1 MNVSRSVY
9 QKILAYILT
18 AALVFT
24 LAASFLPAA
33 QADEFRSSTNVKLVV
48 NGTPVSSDVAPIII
62 NERTMIPARA
72 VFEQL
77 GGTVS
82 WNEASQQVTVQ
93 LGGHTVVL
101 TIQSLNATVDGVL
114 KTMDAVPRLYQGRT
128 LIPIRFV
135 AEALGAT
142 VGWDNATRT
151 ATINLGGVQPAP
163 TPSVPATKGS
173 ITAVS
178 VTYGTD
184 SNLYTTV
191 KITSSVAMTTS
202 DYSVMT
208 LTGPNRYVVDFTN
221 FTGTSG
227 SLKTFAKNTRSNAV
241 VTGIR
246 TAMHRDDQ
254 FRLVCD
260 LSKAATPTVSLSGDK
275 KTLFVT
281 FAEVKSSTSTTTTT
295 TTTKPTTSTSTTT
308 TTKPTTSTTTTTTT
322 TTTSGSTYNPRA
334 DKKLVVVL
342 DPGHGASTA
351 GKRSPDGTLREYELN
366 RDIAYRMRDIL
377 KANGITVYM
386 TVSDK
391 TSDPSLASRVNYANS
406 VGADIFVS
414 VHANAFGNGVDWE
427 DQAKGWEIY
436 YYATSSVGK
445 KLAQYI
451 HDANYP
457 SSGTNIGINDRG
469 IKTANFYVL
478 KYTSMPA
485 VLIEHGF
492 YTSSTEIK
500 LLKSS
505 TWRQKA
511 AQLDANGIMNFFKSY
526 K

>member
-1 MNVSRSVY
+1 MNVSRSVF
-9 QKILAYILT
+9 QKIFVYILS
-18 AALVFT
+18 AALVVT
-24 LAASFLPAA
+24 MAASFLPTV
-33 QADEFRSSTNVKLVV
+33 QADEFRSSTDVKLVV

-101 TIQSLNATVDGVL
+101 TIQSLNATVDGTL
-114 KTMDAVPRLYQGRT
+114 RTMDAVPRLYQGRT

-163 TPSVPATKGS
+163 APAAPSTKGS

-202 DYSVMT
+202 DYSVMS

-221 FTGTSG
+221 FAGTSG
-227 SLKTFAKNTRSNAV
+227 SLKSFAKNSRSNAV

-246 TAMHRDDQ
+246 TAMHRTDQ

-260 LSKAATPTVSLSGDK
+260 LSKAATPTIALSGDK

-281 FAEVKSSTSTTTTT
+281 FAEVKSSTPAATTPTTPTTTTP
-295 TTTKPTTSTSTTT
+295 TTTKPTTPTTT
-308 TTKPTTSTTTTTTT
+308 TPTTS
-322 TTTSGSTYNPRA
+322 SSTYNPRA

-351 GKRSPDGTLREYELN
+351 GKRSPDGSLREYELN
-366 RDIAYRMRDIL
+366 RDIAYRLRDIL

-391 TSDPSLASRVNYANS
+391 TSDPSLASRVEYANS
-406 VGADIFVS
+406 KNADIFVS

-427 DQAKGWEIY
+427 DRAKGWEIY
-436 YYATSSVGK
+436 YYATSTVGK

-451 HDANYP
+451 HDANFP
-457 SSGTNIGINDRG
+457 SSGTNIGISDRG